1 MKMRKLSPSVAAKA
15 APPAPAAATSVNDTY
30 YDTRRR
36 QDNQRGIEICDFHS
50 PYTRLVSACGS
61 VFMPQNTHN
70 DKKETLLTVG
80 QTRPVLRLRTPQFVV
95 CIFLSLSL
103 RHRRNLLK
111 SPTAIHESFPIDG
124 GANK

>member
-15 APPAPAAATSVNDTY
+15 APAAATSVNDTY
-30 YDTRRR
+30 YDTRRRRRR

-50 PYTRLVSACGS
+50 PYTRLVSAWGS

-80 QTRPVLRLRTPQFVV
+80 QTRPVL
-95 CIFLSLSL
+95 
-103 RHRRNLLK
+103 HNL
-111 SPTAIHESFPIDG
+111 
-124 GANK
+124 